1 MQAAN
6 CINLFGLCK
15 FFCAHEMEKRIYT
28 HDINTEYMQSMYVC
42 MCMLNFVC
50 DMNMGIPMRAQ
61 TIQERERKSFSFEQ
75 LEREAQTL

>member
-1 MQAAN
+1 
-6 CINLFGLCK
+6 
-15 FFCAHEMEKRIYT
+15 
-28 HDINTEYMQSMYVC
+28 

-75 LEREAQTL
+75 LEREAQKL

>member
-1 MQAAN
+1 
-6 CINLFGLCK
+6 
-15 FFCAHEMEKRIYT
+15 MEKRIYT
-28 HDINTEYMQSMYVC
+28 HDINRAYMQSTYVC